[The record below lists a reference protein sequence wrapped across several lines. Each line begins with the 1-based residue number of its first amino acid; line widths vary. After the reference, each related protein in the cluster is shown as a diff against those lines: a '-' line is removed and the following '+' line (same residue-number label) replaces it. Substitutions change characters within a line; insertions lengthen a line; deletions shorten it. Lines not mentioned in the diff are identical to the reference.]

1 MPLGDERT
9 RKSPTETPYPPAA
22 ALAMARAQTRLAG
35 KYQDEELAKHAAT
48 LERRA
53 LEAIKQGRATLD

>member
-1 MPLGDERT
+1 
-9 RKSPTETPYPPAA
+9 
-22 ALAMARAQTRLAG
+22 MARAQTRLAG